1 MGDCDYDAD
10 CKSGMSCFQRDGVE
24 MVPGCSGD
32 GVGGYDY
39 CVLPELAI
47 ISAGGCGAGG
57 CDVCKG
63 DCDYDADCKSGLSCF
78 HREGGEMVPGCSGDG
93 VGRTDYCIAP

>member
-1 MGDCDYDAD
+1 MWPRGLT
-10 CKSGMSCFQRDGVE
+10 SEE
-24 MVPGCSGD
+24 MHRVSD
-32 GVGGYDY
+32 HLTNFYR
-39 CVLPELAI
+39 VLPELAI

-78 HREGGEMVPGCSGDG
+78 QRDGGEMVPGCSGDG
-93 VGRTDYCIAP
+93 VGGYDYCIAP